1 MKGTY
6 VQLGQAVTFE
16 RAIKGISRLIS
27 KQQSAGSALRVQVMH
42 TFNPEGAQ
50 MLHDL
55 IDKLYECTW
64 LPIGSISIALG
75 AHPGPSMVGV
85 VYAPV
90 GIFNEL
96 YI

>member
-1 MKGTY
+1 
-6 VQLGQAVTFE
+6 
-16 RAIKGISRLIS
+16 
-27 KQQSAGSALRVQVMH
+27 
-42 TFNPEGAQ
+42 